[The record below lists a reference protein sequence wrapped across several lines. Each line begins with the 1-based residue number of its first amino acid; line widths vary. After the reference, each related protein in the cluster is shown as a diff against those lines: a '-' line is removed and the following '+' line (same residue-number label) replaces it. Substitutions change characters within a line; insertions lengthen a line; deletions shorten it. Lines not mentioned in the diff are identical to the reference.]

1 MTTNYG
7 VSPSENFMENYGV
20 SPSDTYVEH
29 YVEMVP
35 VNQSRRQ
42 PCETIMKT
50 DGSWTFQQH
59 LNISTFAVLLVL
71 TNLYFLLTGLNPS
84 CVLPTWR

>member
-7 VSPSENFMENYGV
+7 VSPSENYMENYGV
-20 SPSDTYVEH
+20 SPSDNYMENYGISPSDNYVEN

-42 PCETIMKT
+42 PCETIMKP
-50 DGSWTFQQH
+50 DGPWTFQQH
-59 LNISTFAVLLVL
+59 LNISTF
-71 TNLYFLLTGLNPS
+71 
-84 CVLPTWR
+84 